1 MAKMIVNNAAGLFLP
16 GAEAVSAHGQEV
28 DADTD
33 NAAVAGW
40 VKAGLLVKPK
50 DFAKPVAASA
60 DPAMKAALEQAQ
72 ADLTAR
78 DAIIADQAKQ
88 IEARDAII
96 ADQAK
101 QIKALTADLAA
112 ATKPAA
118 T

>member
-1 MAKMIVNNAAGLFLP
+1 MTKFVVNNAAGLFLP
-16 GAEAVSAHGQEV
+16 GADSVSAHGQEV

-88 IEARDAII
+88 IEA
-96 ADQAK
+96 
-101 QIKALTADLAA
+101 LTADLAA